1 MSDEERRKG
10 EWKKEWEE
18 EGMESERG
26 GGRVGGGRIISII
39 TETVDFILA

>member
-10 EWKKEWEE
+10 GWKKEWGE
-18 EGMESERG
+18 EGLESER